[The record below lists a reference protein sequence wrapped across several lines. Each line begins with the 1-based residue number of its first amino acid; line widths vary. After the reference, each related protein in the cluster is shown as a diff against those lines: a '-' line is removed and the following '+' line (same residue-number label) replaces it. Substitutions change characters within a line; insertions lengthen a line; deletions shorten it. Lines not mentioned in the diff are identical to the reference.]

1 MPGLMENLQDIF
13 VDMVR
18 INILPEFNYTLST
31 KNVGEYNCDGSL
43 INDQEVDLL
52 LTYRRD
58 YQLILRCD
66 EDVRG

>member
-18 INILPEFNYTLST
+18 INILPELNYTLAT
-31 KNVGEYNCDGSL
+31 KKVGEYNCDGSL